1 MAFGDNEVIITAE
14 SDSAEKEKFFAGI
27 RSDPFFSD
35 LEGMKNDIKFTGTDT
50 FFDKNIFSITLEVLM
65 NIWAKVRM

>member
-1 MAFGDNEVIITAE
+1 VPSGDIEVIITTE

-27 RSDPFFSD
+27 RNDPFFFD

-50 FFDKNIFSITLEVLM
+50 FLTRIYLVSS
-65 NIWAKVRM
+65 